1 MKVLRNIIFI
11 ASVLGSLPMS
21 SARAAEST
29 VAFERFGT
37 VHLYSGDGAAPKQ
50 IVLFV
55 SGDGG
60 WNQGVVDMAREL
72 ATGDVLVA
80 GIDITHYLKQLA
92 VSNEKCA
99 YPASDFEALGQ
110 FLQKSRGYSVYVK
123 PILVGYSS
131 GATLVYA
138 TLVQAPATT
147 FKGAL
152 SLGFCPDL
160 DLSKPMCK
168 GSGLEFEPGPK
179 GKGVNFLPAK
189 TLKTPWIA
197 LQGEIDQVCD
207 PPSTQRFVSQVTGA
221 EVVMLPKVGHGYSVP
236 RNWLPQFRT
245 AFAKIA
251 SAQDATDPPAASV
264 GSLRDLPLHEV
275 AAHAPEQAMLCVHIT
290 GDGGYGVTD
299 KGITEELAT
308 HGIPTVVLNSLH
320 YFWKERTPD
329 ETANDVARI
338 LRYYLA
344 HWNKDSI
351 VLEGYSRGADALPF
365 VVARLPADLRA
376 RVKLVVL
383 LGAAEEAQFELTVT
397 GWLGHGPKSYPVLP
411 EIEKLR
417 GMHILC
423 FYGTDD
429 KDAVAPRIDPGL
441 ATIVAVDSG
450 HRIGSNFDGIVQT
463 ILTEAEAKP

>member
-1 MKVLRNIIFI
+1 
-11 ASVLGSLPMS
+11 MS
-21 SARAAEST
+21 RHAWLAAALLVICTTTVRATEST
-29 VAFERFGT
+29 VEFERFGT
-37 VHLYSGDGAAPKQ
+37 VHLYSQTAGPTANV
-50 IVLFV
+50 VLFV

-72 ATGDVLVA
+72 ATGNVLVA
-80 GIDITHYLKQLA
+80 GIDITHYMKELA
-92 VSNEKCA
+92 AEKEACV
-99 YPASDFEALGQ
+99 YPASDFEALSQ
-110 FLQKSRGYSVYVK
+110 FLQKSRGYSSYVK

-147 FKGAL
+147 FKGGL
-152 SLGFCPDL
+152 SLGFCPDFA
-160 DLSKPMCK
+160 LSRPLCK

-179 GKGVNFLPAK
+179 GKGVNFLPTR
-189 TLKTPWIA
+189 TLKVPWVA
-197 LQGEIDQVCD
+197 LQGEIDKVCD
-207 PPSTQRFVSQVTGA
+207 PPSTQKFVAQVPGA

-236 RNWLPQFRT
+236 RNWLPQFRGE
-245 AFAKIA
+245 FAKIA
-251 SAQDATDPPAASV
+251 AAPDATEPAPASV
-264 GSLRDLPLHEV
+264 ESLHDLPLEEV
-275 AAHAPEQAMLCVHIT
+275 MAKAPERPMMCLHIT

-299 KGITEELAT
+299 KGITEELAA
-308 HGIPTVVLNSLH
+308 HGIPAVVLNSLH

-344 HWNKDSI
+344 AWKKSS
-351 VLEGYSRGADALPF
+351 VLLIGYSRGADALPF
-365 VVARLPADLRA
+365 VVTRLPADLRS
-376 RVKLVVL
+376 RVQLVVL
-383 LGAAEEAQFELTVT
+383 MGAAEEAQFEVTYT

-417 GMHILC
+417 GMRIVC

-441 ATIVAVDSG
+441 ATIVPVKSG
-450 HRIGSNFDGIVQT
+450 HRFGSHFDGIVQT
-463 ILTEAEAKP
+463 ILQEAGAKP